1 MQKNLV
7 IRVLLGHNKLHEKVI
22 LYFISPRTGSKVCIT
37 LFRRIRVLLETQ
49 QNVGPNVIELV
60 TELIL
65 FCGPEQI

>member
-1 MQKNLV
+1 V
-7 IRVLLGHNKLHEKVI
+7 R

-60 TELIL
+60 TELTQ
-65 FCGPEQI
+65 FCDPDQID